1 MLLLVQ
7 PMLMTTPP
15 TWFILSLAINV
26 NFSIYLFSAILLHIH
41 FLKLK
46 ILILAKA
53 IAKTSYTVN
62 NNEKLEGTKRTDRNT
77 MDFAAKPL

>member
-1 MLLLVQ
+1 M
-7 PMLMTTPP
+7 
-15 TWFILSLAINV
+15 
-26 NFSIYLFSAILLHIH
+26 
-41 FLKLK
+41 K